1 MHDSVSQKSF
11 LLLLKIALL
20 EKNMP
25 ALTWP
30 ILILHHLLLFAL
42 RHVWNN
48 IVVTGNAVFVK
59 FLGVKV

>member
-20 EKNMP
+20 EKNMRE
-25 ALTWP
+25 LTWP
-30 ILILHHLLLFAL
+30 ILIMHHLLFVL

-48 IVVTGNAVFVK
+48 IVVTGNAVLWF
-59 FLGVKV
+59 